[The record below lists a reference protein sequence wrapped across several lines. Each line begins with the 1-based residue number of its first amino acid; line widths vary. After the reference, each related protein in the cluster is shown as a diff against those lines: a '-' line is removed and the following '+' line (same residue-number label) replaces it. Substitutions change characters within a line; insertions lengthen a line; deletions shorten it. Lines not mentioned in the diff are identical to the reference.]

1 MHSDD
6 EDYMPKVVDIRGTTA
21 RLTRERTVEDDSLL
35 PAFNILTET
44 KQQPSDEK
52 PKDKPKEAAEDSDKM
67 MAEIEI
73 FKAQQSARERIRGG
87 NVKER
92 LKKERQDE
100 IQKSKQ
106 LILEMQNKVNSNKF
120 SEESYPVNQETVQ
133 TLIAKIDAEIQQL
146 QIEADGKRDAEK
158 SEFVKRELD
167 SIQIAIK
174 RCTTIKEL
182 YAEKISLKE
191 KISKLEKNNI
201 QLKEENTNLK
211 FKIDIG
217 IQKIS
222 DHMHNL
228 PCEKEKEL
236 KEQLAKFDKDMRR
249 EKEMRMG
256 LEASISQ
263 IVLNFKSLY
272 DEVDTA
278 RLIIVDK
285 LKELQEKERLIS
297 EAAKPRVGDRRSGD
311 YETSLKSKKSM
322 SVAYTDERTSKKE
335 PAPGSESVPFK

>member
-120 SEESYPVNQETVQ
+120 S
-133 TLIAKIDAEIQQL
+133 
-146 QIEADGKRDAEK
+146 
-158 SEFVKRELD
+158 
-167 SIQIAIK
+167 
-174 RCTTIKEL
+174 
-182 YAEKISLKE
+182 
-191 KISKLEKNNI
+191 
-201 QLKEENTNLK
+201 
-211 FKIDIG
+211 
-217 IQKIS
+217 
-222 DHMHNL
+222 
-228 PCEKEKEL
+228 
-236 KEQLAKFDKDMRR
+236 
-249 EKEMRMG
+249 
-256 LEASISQ
+256 
-263 IVLNFKSLY
+263 
-272 DEVDTA
+272 
-278 RLIIVDK
+278 
-285 LKELQEKERLIS
+285 
-297 EAAKPRVGDRRSGD
+297 
-311 YETSLKSKKSM
+311 
-322 SVAYTDERTSKKE
+322 
-335 PAPGSESVPFK
+335 